1 MSRKAQHPFESIESA
16 HEFVE
21 LLAESIQEALAEVR
35 EHLNIAKAAPKS
47 IQADRRV
54 EALTLT
60 VYKMENLASHTTKS
74 RRLLN
79 DLRTLRRLLFSE
91 RGESAEE

>member
-1 MSRKAQHPFESIESA
+1 MSGQEHPFESIESA

-21 LLAESIQEALAEVR
+21 LLADSIHEALGEVR
-35 EHLNIAKAAPKS
+35 EHLDAAKAGS
-47 IQADRRV
+47 DERRV

-60 VYKMENLASHTTKS
+60 VYKMEQLASNTSKS

-79 DLRTLRRLLFSE
+79 DLRTLRRLLFGE
-91 RGESAEE
+91 RG

>member
-1 MSRKAQHPFESIESA
+1 MKGPSHPFESIESA

-21 LLAESIQEALAEVR
+21 LLADSIQEALGEVR
-35 EHLNIAKAAPKS
+35 DHLEEARTQK
-47 IQADRRV
+47 DERRV

-60 VYKMENLASHTTKS
+60 TFKMEQLVAHMTKS

-79 DLRTLRRLLFSE
+79 DLRSLRRLLFAE
-91 RGESAEE
+91 RGQGGEG